1 MPMLKIGSYIAAAF
15 IGAVAA
21 FLGVIVIIGAVKS
34 GTIQMVY
41 GTGSEMVT
49 ETVTR
54 AADETRYWQLVG
66 LLGALPLAMGGLL
79 LRWGLRGM
87 KR

>member
-1 MPMLKIGSYIAAAF
+1 MTMLKVGAYIAAAF

-21 FLGVIVIIGAVKS
+21 FLGAIVIIGAVKS

-41 GTGSEMVT
+41 GTGSDVVR

-54 AADETRYWQLVG
+54 AGDETRYWQLVG
-66 LLGALPLAMGGLL
+66 LLGGLPLAIGMWVLRFGLH
-79 LRWGLRGM
+79 GL